1 MRRLANSLLL
11 LKPVIGVILIPHT
24 YTYALNVGVCQ
35 GKGDNMMPMW
45 TTPQRTATMWVKS
58 WGEHESLRRASS
70 MMSENV
76 NDHDAYD
83 FYFKVYT
90 ILKEMVK

>member
-1 MRRLANSLLL
+1 
-11 LKPVIGVILIPHT
+11 
-24 YTYALNVGVCQ
+24 
-35 GKGDNMMPMW
+35 MMPMW